1 MELIERAKAIIMK
14 PKDIWGEIKEEQ
26 ITIKDLYTS
35 YAAILAAIPPVA
47 RLIGMSIIG
56 MSFMGF
62 RYRVPFG
69 SAITYAVM
77 HYILSLVGL
86 YIVGMV
92 TNALAP
98 SFGSQKNMLNAIKVA
113 IFSSTPN
120 WVAGILLIIPAL
132 SPIAM
137 LLSLYSLYLFYL
149 GLPVL
154 METPKEKTL
163 GYVIVVIILSIIV
176 FFLTTS
182 IAGLFIPSRGMVMP

>member
-1 MELIERAKAIIMK
+1 
-14 PKDIWGEIKEEQ
+14 
-26 ITIKDLYTS
+26 
-35 YAAILAAIPPVA
+35 
-47 RLIGMSIIG
+47 
-56 MSFMGF
+56 
-62 RYRVPFG
+62 
-69 SAITYAVM
+69 M

-98 SFGSQKNMLNAIKVA
+98 SFSSQKNMLNAIKVA